1 MCYLAGAGKSHFF
14 IKGAGLALSI
24 LAISFSASADLY
36 ECKFNGYSVQPISDV
51 KGAKPKIVPL
61 ESVSAPTK
69 ISGIIDLQVTPG
81 LYSYCTWGND
91 GERVYQKT
99 DSTLVVGGV
108 DGKALFKTNVTGI
121 AYTLAMYPQ
130 NNAFNAFFPSTTG
143 SYVETANQGDNSE
156 LVKAVWWYARMEFYQ
171 LPSYAGVPA
180 SVTQIGPV
188 AGNIGNIVVG
198 NPWSSDESDHP
209 RPLITIP
216 DMAFNVPVEKPTC
229 TLTAPKSVDL
239 GEYDVSDVEND
250 NTQKVSATVSGN
262 CTNTRKITMKLTTS
276 KTTGTDGSLLANT
289 ASSNAAKGVGVLLK
303 WPDNS
308 LAVPNSTNNYA
319 TKGNTIIPS
328 FSESLTAQLVKSGTE
343 KVTSGTFS
351 AIGTLQITYE

>member
-1 MCYLAGAGKSHFF
+1 MFYTAGTGTTHFF

-24 LAISFSASADLY
+24 FAISFSASADLY

-51 KGAKPKIVPL
+51 KGAKPTLVPL
-61 ESVSAPTK
+61 EYVSAPTK
-69 ISGIIDLQVTPG
+69 ISGLIELQVNPG
-81 LYSYCTWGND
+81 LYSWCQSGKD

-99 DSTLVVGGV
+99 DSSLVIGSV

-121 AYTLAMYPQ
+121 AYTLAMYPTS
-130 NNAFNAFFPSTTG
+130 NAFNAFFPATTG
-143 SYVETANQGDNSE
+143 SYVETANQADNSDV
-156 LVKAVWWYARMEFYQ
+156 VKAKWWYARMEFYQ

-180 SVTQIGPV
+180 SVTKIGPV

-198 NPWSSDESDHP
+198 NPWTSDEKDHP

-216 DMAFNVPVEKPTC
+216 DMGFNVPVEKPTC
-229 TLTAPKSVDL
+229 TLTAPKTIDL
-239 GEYDVSDVEND
+239 GEYDASDVEND
-250 NTQKVSATVSGN
+250 NTLKVSAMVSGN

-276 KTTGTDGSLLANT
+276 KTSGTDGSLLANT

-308 LAVPNSTNNYA
+308 LAVPNSTNSY
-319 TKGNTIIPS
+319 TTTGNTIIPS
-328 FSESLTAQLVKSGTE
+328 FSASLTAQLVKSGTE
-343 KVTSGTFS
+343 KVTSGLFS